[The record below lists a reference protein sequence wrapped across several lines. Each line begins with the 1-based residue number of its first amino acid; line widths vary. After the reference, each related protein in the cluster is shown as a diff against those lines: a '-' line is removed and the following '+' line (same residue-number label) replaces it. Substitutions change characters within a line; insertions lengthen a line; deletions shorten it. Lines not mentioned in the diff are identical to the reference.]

1 MLRGGDALLAWAAR
15 RTAPYGV
22 RVEDFTASWQD
33 GRAFAALVHSHC
45 AGGLE
50 WREVAAASTLPY
62 VRTTIAC
69 EVLSA
74 LGHECLMDPEDICH
88 FPAPDRLAIMTML
101 SDIYKFFKETLTPDS
116 FPGAPLRLAS
126 LGADVLDDAKKLDDA
141 ARERALL
148 VTTPSIRDRVA
159 TGALFATASSSSSS
173 PAPVKHAHASVPAS
187 LPRAVSAAP
196 STHVAAVVAASVE
209 SESED
214 DKRRRAEREEQ
225 EKKAREER
233 LARAAERRAL
243 QEKRS
248 AQAKAS
254 FRDKAAQIESA
265 RRFLLTEIVPTI
277 ERSLKSLIGTAVK
290 VVIDHASFEAAGVSE
305 RGAALEGASNA
316 LELVPTVVETLVND
330 IAAKAVLAAEVKT
343 IEVYNLTGSDP
354 LGKRKT
360 CAFDANARAWR
371 VSCCFASD
379 NKKGLLLASDIA
391 ALAGELL
398 TPEALARAAKAADA
412 DAPVDDSEI
421 LQLAQ
426 AVTPQREKMV
436 RRNSKA
442 PPPVEA
448 AAATAAV
455 EAPDALSDITKE
467 RLRRRRGSSIV
478 RPEHFP
484 VPVEPA
490 LKPVAEAVDHE
501 AVERERRRK
510 EREERRLADEAK
522 DRADAAARAAE
533 RKARDERLAAS
544 AADAEAAERE
554 KRRKESASASVS
566 ESNRAPAV
574 AVESDDREAR
584 RKAREEQR
592 RAEEREFEAGQAARA
607 KERDARRLRL
617 EEEAKEAEKAAQAE
631 LEKRRQEREARR
643 KALEEALEKEEAEL
657 EARRRERRAA
667 RN

>member
-33 GRAFAALVHSHC
+33 GKAFAALVHSHC
-45 AGGLE
+45 SGGLE

-62 VRTTIAC
+62 VRTTVAC

-74 LGHECLMDPEDICH
+74 LGHQCLMDPEDICH

-101 SDIYKFFKETLTPDS
+101 SDVYKFFKETLTPDS

-126 LGADVLDDAKKLDDA
+126 LGADVLDDARKLDDA

-159 TGALFATASSSSSS
+159 TGALFAASSSSSS
-173 PAPVKHAHASVPAS
+173 SSSPSAAS
-187 LPRAVSAAP
+187 LSRAVSAAP
-196 STHVAAVVAASVE
+196 STHVAAIVAAAAASVE
-209 SESED
+209 IESED
-214 DKRRRAEREEQ
+214 DKRRRAERDAQ
-225 EKKAREER
+225 ETKARDDR

-265 RRFLLTEIVPTI
+265 RRFLLTEIVPTV
-277 ERSLKSLIGTAVK
+277 ERSLKSLVGTAVK
-290 VVIDHASFEAAGVSE
+290 VVIDHASFEAAGVNE

-360 CAFDANARAWR
+360 CAFDASARAWR

-448 AAATAAV
+448 AAAAV

-484 VPVEPA
+484 VPLEPA

-501 AVERERRRK
+501 AAERERRRK

-554 KRRKESASASVS
+554 KRRQESASASEAS
-566 ESNRAPAV
+566 RRAESAPAV

-592 RAEEREFEAGQAARA
+592 RAEEREFEAAQAARA
-607 KERDARRLRL
+607 KERDARRVRL
-617 EEEAKEAEKAAQAE
+617 EEEAKEAELAAQAE
-631 LEKRRQEREARR
+631 LEKRRREREARR
-643 KALEEALEKEEAEL
+643 KALEQALEKEEAEL
-657 EARRRERRAA
+657 EARRRERREA